1 MLRPMVRVHFSGQTN
16 NLKHMVIGIIYLI
29 GCFIALLLG
38 IRLLY
43 KEKNNDDID
52 MSIIA
57 PLIIMSWISVFLIL
71 WKLRDK
77 LI

>member
-1 MLRPMVRVHFSGQTN
+1 MVQVHFSGQTN
-16 NLKHMVIGIIYLI
+16 NLKHMVAGIIYLI

-52 MSIIA
+52 MSVIA

>member
-1 MLRPMVRVHFSGQTN
+1 MIKIV
-16 NLKHMVIGIIYLI
+16 YLI

-38 IRLLY
+38 MRLLY
-43 KEKNNDDID
+43 KERDNEDID
-52 MSIIA
+52 TSVMA

-71 WKLRDK
+71 WKIRDK

>member
-1 MLRPMVRVHFSGQTN
+1 M
-16 NLKHMVIGIIYLI
+16 IGTIYLI

-43 KEKNNDDID
+43 KEGYNSKEKEIQYG
-52 MSIIA
+52 MLA
-57 PLIIMSWISVFLIL
+57 PLTLMSWISVFLIL
-71 WKLRDK
+71 WKIRDK

>member
-1 MLRPMVRVHFSGQTN
+1 MVA
-16 NLKHMVIGIIYLI
+16 GIIYLI

-52 MSIIA
+52 MSVIA

>member
-1 MLRPMVRVHFSGQTN
+1 
-16 NLKHMVIGIIYLI
+16 MVIGIIYLI

-52 MSIIA
+52 TSVIA

>member
-1 MLRPMVRVHFSGQTN
+1 MVV
-16 NLKHMVIGIIYLI
+16 GIIYLI

-38 IRLLY
+38 LRLLY
-43 KEKNNDDID
+43 KEECRLIYSKKKERTLQYE
-52 MSIIA
+52 MLA
-57 PLIIMSWISVFLIL
+57 PLTIMSWISVFLIL

>member
-1 MLRPMVRVHFSGQTN
+1 MIV
-16 NLKHMVIGIIYLI
+16 GIIYLI
-29 GCFIALLLG
+29 GCFIAFLLG

-43 KEKNNDDID
+43 KEERKKEKEIQYG
-52 MSIIA
+52 MLA
-57 PLIIMSWISVFLIL
+57 PLTLMSWFSVFMIL

>member
-1 MLRPMVRVHFSGQTN
+1 
-16 NLKHMVIGIIYLI
+16 MVIGIIYLI

-38 IRLLY
+38 MRLLY
-43 KEKNNDDID
+43 KERNNDDID
-52 MSIIA
+52 TSIIA

>member
-16 NLKHMVIGIIYLI
+16 NLKHMIGTIYLI
-29 GCFIALLLG
+29 GCFIALVLG

-43 KEKNNDDID
+43 KEKDNDEID
-52 MSIIA
+52 TSVIA
-57 PLIIMSWISVFLIL
+57 PLVIMSWISVFLIL
-71 WKLRDK
+71 WKIRDK

>member
-1 MLRPMVRVHFSGQTN
+1 M
-16 NLKHMVIGIIYLI
+16 IGIIYLT
-29 GCFIALLLG
+29 GCFIAMILG

-43 KEKNNDDID
+43 KERNNDDID
-52 MSIIA
+52 TSVIA

-71 WKLRDK
+71 WKIRDK

>member
-1 MLRPMVRVHFSGQTN
+1 M
-16 NLKHMVIGIIYLI
+16 IGKIYLI
-29 GCFIALLLG
+29 GCFIAFLLG
-38 IRLLY
+38 MRLLY
-43 KEKNNDDID
+43 KEKDNDEID
-52 MSIIA
+52 TSVIA

>member
-1 MLRPMVRVHFSGQTN
+1 MVQIHFSGQTN
-16 NLKHMVIGIIYLI
+16 NLKHMIGIIYLI
-29 GCFIALLLG
+29 GCFIALVLG

-43 KEKNNDDID
+43 KERNNDDID
-52 MSIIA
+52 TSVIA
-57 PLIIMSWISVFLIL
+57 PLVIMSWISVFLIL

>member
-1 MLRPMVRVHFSGQTN
+1 M
-16 NLKHMVIGIIYLI
+16 IGIIYLI
-29 GCFIALLLG
+29 GCFIALILG

-52 MSIIA
+52 TSVMA
-57 PLIIMSWISVFLIL
+57 PLIIMSWISVFMIL

>member
-1 MLRPMVRVHFSGQTN
+1 M
-16 NLKHMVIGIIYLI
+16 IEIIYLI

-43 KEKNNDDID
+43 KERDNDDID
-52 MSIIA
+52 TSVMA

-71 WKLRDK
+71 WK
-77 LI
+77 I

>member
-1 MLRPMVRVHFSGQTN
+1 MLRPMVQVHFSGQTN
-16 NLKHMVIGIIYLI
+16 NLKHMIVGIIYLI
-29 GCFIALLLG
+29 GCLIALLLG

-43 KEKNNDDID
+43 KEKNNNEID
-52 MSIIA
+52 TSVIA

>member
-1 MLRPMVRVHFSGQTN
+1 MI
-16 NLKHMVIGIIYLI
+16 IGIIYLI

-38 IRLLY
+38 MRLLY

-52 MSIIA
+52 VSVIA